1 MIFINIIRKDFI
13 IFFDY
18 GQEKIHSL
26 SQEKS
31 VSFSIIWFEGALLA
45 VGVCPSAPDVKTGI
59 VP

>member
-26 SQEKS
+26 SHESLFLIQLFLR
-31 VSFSIIWFEGALLA
+31 VTSFFFYFVLKIMSGKEFNL
-45 VGVCPSAPDVKTGI
+45 S
-59 VP
+59 